1 MEPAHEGYPANT
13 HGTTKDKYVTV
24 KQEYNNGD
32 NQNRLCCSITSLI
45 ISCWFLPSIATV
57 QFVPEHVSYIMGTH
71 YFNLYQ
77 VCYFFQSKC
86 YHLYKDWIWIN
97 TELAFYAKNSHSA
110 YRTHSYVRWPSFAQI
125 LVSAEKRSNHAKK
138 IFIKIWHL
146 KIVISR

>member
-1 MEPAHEGYPANT
+1 MKDQWVAQNCDQECVWEVHIINMRDIAKFLLLFGKINDDSMLAYGACAWRIPRQHARYP
-13 HGTTKDKYVTV
+13 KDKYITV
-24 KQEYNNGD
+24 KREYNNGD

-45 ISCWFLPSIATV
+45 TSCWFLPSIATV

-97 TELAFYAKNSHSA
+97 TEL
-110 YRTHSYVRWPSFAQI
+110 SYLR
-125 LVSAEKRSNHAKK
+125 
-138 IFIKIWHL
+138 
-146 KIVISR
+146 